1 MIHIITPT
9 TRPENLPEIYA
20 AIMEAITAT
29 KEPFRW
35 HVVFDGEPK
44 ELNYPLS
51 SFRFTEFAWQPS
63 AGKGAWGNPQRNRGL
78 EEVARFQRQWEATQ
92 GNDACPHCERSA
104 ETPLRYVYFCDDDNI
119 PHPGLFERAMALQGQ
134 SGKRKAESG
143 NGNGASDDG
152 GRIVIVNQIRKDG
165 SVRLRVNN
173 DVVLCG
179 IDTAQ
184 AFIPHALIG
193 DLRWDAFPNPAD
205 YYFLRALWEKHRERF
220 IFLNENLSHYNYL
233 RVNGPP

>member
-20 AIMEAITAT
+20 AIMAT
-29 KEPFRW
+29 NQPFRW
-35 HVVFDGEPK
+35 HVVFDGDPK

-92 GNDACPHCERSA
+92 GNDACPHCERPA
-104 ETPLRYVYFCDDDNI
+104 ETSPRYVYFCDDDNI
-119 PHPGLFERAMALQGQ
+119 PHPGLFERAMALQ
-134 SGKRKAESG
+134 SE
-143 NGNGASDDG
+143 NNGADDG

-173 DVVLCG
+173 GVVLCG

-220 IFLNENLSHYNYL
+220 IFLNENLSYYNYL